1 MKEKD
6 LEKML
11 DSMIVDGLIKESE
24 QDNADFEYAMSKIS
38 EEDFDEIV
46 KVPEY
51 ADERVCAEMCA
62 DNEGYRPSAASE
74 IQQKTPVLLQG
85 KKRFSIKPWIYSL
98 STAAAILVCVLVPAY
113 NMMNNK
119 LCDSALIA
127 SSSYMTST
135 KGGFDVNN
143 ATKDQIK
150 AELTNLET
158 NYIQAADDEEKREA
172 GWNLV
177 QAYLKLH
184 KKGDAIK
191 VLKELNE
198 KFGVG
203 RLNEFDNPYQ
213 ELLEILD

>member
-1 MKEKD
+1 
-6 LEKML
+6 
-11 DSMIVDGLIKESE
+11 
-24 QDNADFEYAMSKIS
+24 
-38 EEDFDEIV
+38 
-46 KVPEY
+46 
-51 ADERVCAEMCA
+51 
-62 DNEGYRPSAASE
+62 
-74 IQQKTPVLLQG
+74 
-85 KKRFSIKPWIYSL
+85 
-98 STAAAILVCVLVPAY
+98 
-113 NMMNNK
+113 MNNK

-143 ATKDQIK
+143 ATKGQIK

-203 RLNEFDNPYQ
+203 RLNEFENPYQ
-213 ELLEILD
+213 ELLKILD

>member
-24 QDNADFEYAMSKIS
+24 QDNADFKCAMSKIS
-38 EEDFDEIV
+38 DEDFDEIV
-46 KVPEY
+46 GVPEY
-51 ADERVCAEMCA
+51 ADERACDNMCTGTEEYA
-62 DNEGYRPSAASE
+62 PAAASVN
-74 IQQKTPVLLQG
+74 QQETSAVLQTQ
-85 KKRFSIKPWIYSL
+85 KRFLIKPWIWSL
-98 STAAAILVCVLVPAY
+98 SAAAVILVCVLAPAY
-113 NMMNNK
+113 NIMNNK

-135 KGGFDVNN
+135 KGGFDVNT
-143 ATKDQIK
+143 ATKEQLK
-150 AELTNLET
+150 AELSTLER
-158 NYIQAADDEEKREA
+158 NYTKAADDEEKREA

-184 KKGDAIK
+184 KKGDAVK

-198 KFGVG
+198 KFSAGNDFG
-203 RLNEFDNPYQ
+203 DPYQ

>member
-1 MKEKD
+1 MKEKN

-11 DSMIVDGLIKESE
+11 DSMIVDVLIKESE

-51 ADERVCAEMCA
+51 ADERVCAAMCA
-62 DNEGYRPSAASE
+62 DAEEYRPAAASE
-74 IQQKTPVLLQG
+74 PPHN
-85 KKRFSIKPWIYSL
+85 KRFSIKPWIYSL
-98 STAAAILVCVLVPAY
+98 SAAAAILVCVLVPAY
-113 NMMNNK
+113 NMMNSK

-143 ATKDQIK
+143 ATNDQIK
-150 AELTNLET
+150 SELSTLET
-158 NYIQAADDEEKREA
+158 NYTQAADDEEMREA
-172 GWNLV
+172 GWSLT
-177 QAYLKLH
+177 QAYLRLH
-184 KKGDAIK
+184 KKGEAVK

-198 KFGVG
+198 KFGKG
-203 RLNEFDNPYQ
+203 RLNEFGSPYQ
-213 ELLEILD
+213 DLLDILD